1 MELIF
6 AVVFVVLVSV
16 AWTLGIMHHLL
27 LRYGEFR
34 NMAVFTGIIFG
45 SSFIGHTILVIAL
58 WDKMLLALMI
68 LMAESGVLYLLC
80 PE

>member
-16 AWTLGIMHHLL
+16 AWTLGIMHLLL

-34 NMAVFTGIIFG
+34 NMGVFTGIIFG
-45 SSFIGHTILVIAL
+45 SSFVGHTILLIAL
-58 WDKMLLALMI
+58 WDKMPLALMI
-68 LMAESGVLYLLC
+68 LIGESGVLYLLC
-80 PE
+80 SD